1 MSRPPD
7 AAEKRLEQLAH
18 LLHGKRRLLIVTH
31 DNPDPDTIA
40 TGWALLR
47 LARRLRRMRVDLA
60 YGGIIGRGENRALLE
75 VLKIPLQRLEDL
87 DPASYDA
94 IALVDSQPRT
104 GNNSLPPG
112 IVPTIV
118 IDHHPMRRLTRDV
131 PFHDVREDYGASVTI
146 ASEYLVAA
154 GMRIDRRL
162 ATAIF
167 YAIKSETK
175 NLGRE
180 ASRADIK
187 TFLEL
192 FPLVDNHALS
202 LIEHPPIARNYFSMI
217 DQAIDGTRLHGRVAV
232 TRSGDVSN
240 PDVVAEFA
248 DLMVRLEGIH
258 WSFAIGRFGS
268 DLWLSI
274 RTNLE
279 RANAG
284 RMVRRVVGKLGVAG
298 GHGMMAGGKIPD
310 GAVTPQKAA
319 ELEETLC
326 ARALTLLRAEAA
338 GVPLVEVNGVA
349 RLPHPARPAFGVPPK
364 GAASPREI
372 ARANGSK
379 PSPGGFT
386 GSP

>member
-1 MSRPPD
+1 MAKPPD

-18 LLHGKRRLLIVTH
+18 VLRGKRRLLIVTH

-47 LARRLRRMRVDLA
+47 VARRLRRMRVDLA

-75 VLKIPLQRLEDL
+75 VLKVPLQRLDEL

-94 IALVDSQPRT
+94 IALVDSQPGT

-112 IVPTIV
+112 TVPTIV
-118 IDHHPMRRLTRDV
+118 IDHHPMRRATREV

-146 ASEYLVAA
+146 ANEYLLAA

-167 YAIKSETK
+167 YAIKAETK

-187 TFLEL
+187 VFLEL
-192 FPLVDNHALS
+192 FPQVDNHALS
-202 LIEHPPIARNYFSMI
+202 RIEHPPIPRSYFSMI
-217 DQAIDGTRLHGRVAV
+217 DQAIDGTRLYGRVAV
-232 TRSGDVSN
+232 TRSGEVSN

-248 DLMVRLEGIH
+248 DLMVRLEGIR
-258 WSFAIGRFGS
+258 WSLAVGRYGP

-284 RMVRRVVGKLGVAG
+284 RMVRRVVGNLGMAG

-310 GAVTPQKAA
+310 GAATPAKAT
-319 ELEETLC
+319 ELEEILC
-326 ARALTLLRAEAA
+326 ARALSLLRAEQA
-338 GVPLVEVNGVA
+338 GVPLVEVNGFGP
-349 RLPHPARPAFGVPPK
+349 RPRPARPA
-364 GAASPREI
+364 SPR
-372 ARANGSK
+372 RG
-379 PSPGGFT
+379 PSPR
-386 GSP
+386 

>member
-1 MSRPPD
+1 LARPPD

-75 VLKIPLQRLEDL
+75 VLKVPLQRLDEL

-94 IALVDSQPRT
+94 IALVDSQPGT

-112 IVPTIV
+112 TVPTVV
-118 IDHHPMRRLTRDV
+118 IDHHPLRRSTREV
-131 PFHDVREDYGASVTI
+131 PFYDVREDYGASVTI
-146 ASEYLVAA
+146 VSEYLHAA
-154 GMRIDRRL
+154 GMRLDRRL

-167 YAIKSETK
+167 YAIKAETK
-175 NLGRE
+175 NLGRD

-187 TFLEL
+187 VFLDL

-202 LIEHPPIARNYFSMI
+202 QIEHPPIPRNYFSMI

-232 TRSGDVSN
+232 TRSGEVSN

-248 DLMVRLEGIH
+248 DLMVRLEGIR
-258 WSFAIGRFGS
+258 WSLAVGRYGP

-284 RMVRRVVGKLGVAG
+284 RMIRRVVGDLGMAG

-310 GAVTPQKAA
+310 GAVSPAKAA
-319 ELEETLC
+319 ELEEILC
-326 ARALTLLRAEAA
+326 TRALSLLRAEQV
-338 GVPLVEVNGVA
+338 GVPLVEVNGVV
-349 RLPHPARPAFGVPPK
+349 RRSHPARPPCPRSG
-364 GAASPREI
+364 ASP
-372 ARANGSK
+372 
-379 PSPGGFT
+379 T
-386 GSP
+386 

>member
-47 LARRLRRMRVDLA
+47 LARRLWRTRVDLA

-75 VLKIPLQRLEDL
+75 VLKVPLQRLEEL

-94 IALVDSQPRT
+94 IALVDSQPGA

-112 IVPTIV
+112 TVPAIV
-118 IDHHPMRRLTRDV
+118 IDHHPMRRGTRDV

-146 ASEYLVAA
+146 AAEYLLAA

-167 YAIKSETK
+167 YALKAETK
-175 NLGRE
+175 NLGRD

-187 TFLEL
+187 IFLEL

-202 LIEHPPIARNYFSMI
+202 QIEHPPIPRSYFSMI
-217 DQAIDGTRLHGRVAV
+217 DQAIDGTRIHGRVAV
-232 TRSGDVSN
+232 TRSGELSN

-248 DLMVRLEGIH
+248 DLMVRLEGIR
-258 WSFAIGRFGS
+258 WSFAIGRYGP

-284 RMVRRVVGKLGVAG
+284 RMIRRIVGDLGMAG

-310 GAVTPQKAA
+310 GAATPAKAM
-319 ELEETLC
+319 ELEEVLST
-326 ARALTLLRAEAA
+326 RALSLLRAEQT
-338 GVPLVEVNGVA
+338 GVPLVEANGLV
-349 RLPHPARPAFGVPPK
+349 RRPHPRRP
-364 GAASPREI
+364 ASPRRGPCPRRG
-372 ARANGSK
+372 A
-379 PSPGGFT
+379 SPRKGT
-386 GSP
+386 VAS

>member
-1 MSRPPD
+1 LARPPD

-18 LLHGKRRLLIVTH
+18 VLHGKRRLLIVTH

-47 LARRLRRMRVDLA
+47 LIRKLRHLHVDLA
-60 YGGIIGRGENRALLE
+60 YGGIIGRGENRALRE
-75 VLKIPLQRLEDL
+75 VLKVPLQQLEDL
-87 DPASYDA
+87 DPSSYDSF
-94 IALVDSQPRT
+94 ALVDSQPGT
-104 GNNSLPPG
+104 GNNSIPAG

-118 IDHHPMRRLTRDV
+118 IDHHPRRSRTRDV

-146 ASEYLVAA
+146 VAEYLQAA
-154 GMRIDRRL
+154 GMRLDRRL

-187 TFLEL
+187 LFLDL

-202 LIEHPPIARNYFSMI
+202 LIEHPPIPRSYFSGI
-217 DQAIDGTRLHGRVAV
+217 DQAIDGTRLYGRVAI
-232 TRSGDVSN
+232 TLSGELSN

-248 DLMVRLEGIH
+248 DLMIRLEGIR
-258 WSFAIGRFGS
+258 WSLAIGRYGP

-274 RTNLE
+274 RTNAE
-279 RANAG
+279 RGNAG
-284 RMVRRVVGKLGVAG
+284 RMIRRVVGRLGKAG

-310 GAVTPQKAA
+310 GAATPAKARQ
-319 ELEETLC
+319 LEELLCERTLS
-326 ARALTLLRAEAA
+326 LLRIEQA
-338 GVPLVEVNGVA
+338 GEPLVESNG
-349 RLPHPARPAFGVPPK
+349 RRTPPARSRPA
-364 GAASPREI
+364 SL
-372 ARANGSK
+372 S
-379 PSPGGFT
+379 
-386 GSP
+386 

>member
-1 MSRPPD
+1 LARPPD
-7 AAEKRLEQLAH
+7 AAEKRLEQLAQH
-18 LLHGKRRLLIVTH
+18 LHGKRRLLIVTH

-75 VLKIPLQRLEDL
+75 VLKVPLQRLEEL
-87 DPASYDA
+87 DPVSYDA
-94 IALVDSQPRT
+94 IALVDSQPGT

-112 IVPTIV
+112 TVPTIV
-118 IDHHPMRRLTRDV
+118 IDHHPMRRGTRDV

-146 ASEYLVAA
+146 ASEYLFAA

-167 YAIKSETK
+167 YAIKAETR

-180 ASRADIK
+180 ASHADIK
-187 TFLEL
+187 VFLEL

-202 LIEHPPIARNYFSMI
+202 QIEHPPIPRTYFSMI
-217 DQAIDGTRLHGRVAV
+217 DQAIDGTRLHGCVAV
-232 TRSGDVSN
+232 TRSGELSS

-248 DLMVRLEGIH
+248 DLMVRLEGIR
-258 WSFAIGRFGS
+258 WSFAVGRYGP

-284 RMVRRVVGKLGVAG
+284 RMVRRVVGNLGVAG

-310 GAVTPQKAA
+310 GAATPAKAM
-319 ELEETLC
+319 ELEEILC
-326 ARALTLLRAEAA
+326 TRALSLLRAEQA
-338 GVPLVEVNGVA
+338 GIPLVEVNGVVRRPFPA
-349 RLPHPARPAFGVPPK
+349 LPPCPRRG
-364 GAASPREI
+364 ASPRRGPGPRTE
-372 ARANGSK
+372 A
-379 PSPGGFT
+379 SPRKGV
-386 GSP
+386 SPP

>member
-1 MSRPPD
+1 MARPPD

-18 LLHGKRRLLIVTH
+18 VLHGKRRLLIVTH

-40 TGWALLR
+40 TGWVLLR

-75 VLKIPLQRLEDL
+75 VLKVPLQRLETL

-94 IALVDSQPRT
+94 IALVDSQPGT
-104 GNNSLPPG
+104 GNNSLPASK
-112 IVPTIV
+112 VPTIV
-118 IDHHPMRRLTRDV
+118 IDHHPMRPRTREV

-146 ASEYLVAA
+146 AAEYLLAA
-154 GMRIDRRL
+154 GMRLERRL

-187 TFLEL
+187 LFLEL
-192 FPLVDNHALS
+192 FPQVDNHALS
-202 LIEHPPIARNYFSMI
+202 QIEHPPIPRNYFSMI
-217 DQAIDGTRLHGRVAV
+217 DQAIDGTQLHGRVAM
-232 TRSGDVSN
+232 TRSGELSN

-248 DLMVRLEGIH
+248 DLMVRLEGIR
-258 WSFAIGRFGS
+258 WSFAIGRYGP

-274 RTNLE
+274 RTNQE

-284 RMVRRVVGKLGVAG
+284 RMIRRVVGKLGMAG
-298 GHGMMAGGKIPD
+298 GHGMMAGGRIPE
-310 GAVTPQKAA
+310 GAATPAKAT

-326 ARALTLLRAEAA
+326 ARLLSLLRAESA

-349 RLPHPARPAFGVPPK
+349 RRPGRVGAVPPG
-364 GAASPREI
+364 GAPRPV
-372 ARANGSK
+372 RRV
-379 PSPGGFT
+379 PPL
-386 GSP
+386 